1 MNCNRCGELV
11 TYRGDWPSCPC
22 DDEPGLTLTIREAA
36 SYICVSRSKVADM
49 IATGELIVN
58 RASRPMRIPMTSIK
72 ASWARDHRAWRLHE
86 DIYRLDR
93 KRS

>member
-1 MNCNRCGELV
+1 MTCARCGQPIIR
-11 TYRGDWPSCPC
+11 RGDWPGCPC
-22 DDEPGLTLTIREAA
+22 DTEPGLTLTIRETAA
-36 SYICVSRSKVADM
+36 YICVSRRKVMDL

-58 RASRPMRIPMTSIK
+58 RASRPTRIPMTSIK

-93 KRS
+93 K